1 MPSPTVI
8 VNHKT
13 YSGVGRLSIPLS
25 TGTGTG
31 DFIYIGGDPGSLPQW
46 QANVKIAG
54 VKYNAVQRVTL
65 PKQGGGEAHY
75 LCAAGTFREFP
86 VNPGGKKINI
96 GDYVKLEAGLYPSAS
111 LYPSTALYPGTGVKS
126 DSAGALAT
134 ALLPDAS
141 LYPAADLYPRN
152 VILATGAGTDSAN
165 ADGIAMN
172 DAEPGGTVLVYIPK
186 T

>member
-1 MPSPTVI
+1 M
-8 VNHKT
+8 
-13 YSGVGRLSIPLS
+13 
-25 TGTGTG
+25 
-31 DFIYIGGDPGSLPQW
+31 
-46 QANVKIAG
+46 KIAG

-65 PKQGGGEAHY
+65 PKQDGGEAHY

-96 GDYVKLEAGLYPSAS
+96 GDYVKLEAGLYPSES
-111 LYPSTALYPGTGVKS
+111 LYPST
-126 DSAGALAT
+126 
-134 ALLPDAS
+134 
-141 LYPAADLYPRN
+141 DLYPSN
-152 VILATGAGTDSAN
+152 VILATGTGTDSAN

>member
-13 YSGVGRLSIPLS
+13 YRGVGRLSIPLS
-25 TGTGTG
+25 TGTGNG

-46 QANVKIAG
+46 QASVKIAG

-96 GDYVKLEAGLYPSAS
+96 GDYVKLEAGLYPSES
-111 LYPSTALYPGTGVKS
+111 LYPS
-126 DSAGALAT
+126 
-134 ALLPDAS
+134 
-141 LYPAADLYPRN
+141 ADLYPSN

>member
-13 YSGVGRLSIPLS
+13 YRGVGRLSIPLS
-25 TGTGTG
+25 TGTGNG

-46 QANVKIAG
+46 QASVKIAG

-96 GDYVKLEAGLYPSAS
+96 GDYVKLEAGLYPSES
-111 LYPSTALYPGTGVKS
+111 LYPS
-126 DSAGALAT
+126 
-134 ALLPDAS
+134 
-141 LYPAADLYPRN
+141 ADLYPSN
-152 VILATGAGTDSAN
+152 VILATGTGTDSAN

>member
-25 TGTGTG
+25 TGTGNG

-96 GDYVKLEAGLYPSAS
+96 GDYVKLEAGLYPSES
-111 LYPSTALYPGTGVKS
+111 LYPS
-126 DSAGALAT
+126 
-134 ALLPDAS
+134 
-141 LYPAADLYPRN
+141 ADLYPSN

>member
-25 TGTGTG
+25 TGTGNG

-65 PKQGGGEAHY
+65 PKQGGGEATTY
-75 LCAAGTFREFP
+75 ARPGPFGNFP
-86 VNPGGKKINI
+86 
-96 GDYVKLEAGLYPSAS
+96 
-111 LYPSTALYPGTGVKS
+111 
-126 DSAGALAT
+126 
-134 ALLPDAS
+134 
-141 LYPAADLYPRN
+141 
-152 VILATGAGTDSAN
+152 
-165 ADGIAMN
+165 
-172 DAEPGGTVLVYIPK
+172 
-186 T
+186 

>member
-13 YSGVGRLSIPLS
+13 YRGVGRLSIPLS
-25 TGTGTG
+25 TGTGNG

-46 QANVKIAG
+46 QASVKIAG

-96 GDYVKLEAGLYPSAS
+96 GDYVKLEVGLYPSES
-111 LYPSTALYPGTGVKS
+111 LYPS
-126 DSAGALAT
+126 
-134 ALLPDAS
+134 
-141 LYPAADLYPRN
+141 ADLYPSN

>member
-25 TGTGTG
+25 TGTGNG

-111 LYPSTALYPGTGVKS
+111 LYPSTALYPGTGS
-126 DSAGALAT
+126 RAT
-134 ALLPDAS
+134 QRGHW
-141 LYPAADLYPRN
+141 PRHCCRTHHF
-152 VILATGAGTDSAN
+152 IRLRTSTQGT
-165 ADGIAMN
+165 
-172 DAEPGGTVLVYIPK
+172 
-186 T
+186 

>member
-25 TGTGTG
+25 TGTGNG

-96 GDYVKLEAGLYPSAS
+96 GDYVKLEAGLYPSES
-111 LYPSTALYPGTGVKS
+111 LYPS
-126 DSAGALAT
+126 
-134 ALLPDAS
+134 
-141 LYPAADLYPRN
+141 ADLYPRN

>member
-25 TGTGTG
+25 TGTGNG

-96 GDYVKLEAGLYPSAS
+96 GDYVKLEAGLYPSES
-111 LYPSTALYPGTGVKS
+111 LYPS
-126 DSAGALAT
+126 
-134 ALLPDAS
+134 
-141 LYPAADLYPRN
+141 ADLDPSN

>member
-13 YSGVGRLSIPLS
+13 YRGVGRLSIPLS
-25 TGTGTG
+25 TGTGNG

-46 QANVKIAG
+46 QASVKIAG

-75 LCAAGTFREFP
+75 LCAAGTFREFS

-96 GDYVKLEAGLYPSAS
+96 GDYVKLEAGLYPSES
-111 LYPSTALYPGTGVKS
+111 LYPS
-126 DSAGALAT
+126 
-134 ALLPDAS
+134 
-141 LYPAADLYPRN
+141 ADLYPSN

>member
-25 TGTGTG
+25 TGTGNG

-46 QANVKIAG
+46 QASVKIAG

-96 GDYVKLEAGLYPSAS
+96 GDYVKLEAGLYPSES
-111 LYPSTALYPGTGVKS
+111 LYPS
-126 DSAGALAT
+126 
-134 ALLPDAS
+134 
-141 LYPAADLYPRN
+141 ADLYPSN
-152 VILATGAGTDSAN
+152 VILATGMGTDSAN

>member
-1 MPSPTVI
+1 M
-8 VNHKT
+8 
-13 YSGVGRLSIPLS
+13 
-25 TGTGTG
+25 
-31 DFIYIGGDPGSLPQW
+31 PQW
-46 QANVKIAG
+46 KANVKIAG

-111 LYPSTALYPGTGVKS
+111 LYPSTELYPGTGVKS

-134 ALLPDAS
+134 ALLPDTS
-141 LYPAADLYPRN
+141 LYQAADLY
-152 VILATGAGTDSAN
+152 VVLATGTGTDSAN

>member
-25 TGTGTG
+25 TGTGNG

-65 PKQGGGEAHY
+65 PKKGGGEAHY

-96 GDYVKLEAGLYPSAS
+96 GDYVKLEAGLYPSES
-111 LYPSTALYPGTGVKS
+111 LYPS
-126 DSAGALAT
+126 
-134 ALLPDAS
+134 
-141 LYPAADLYPRN
+141 ADLYPSN

>member
-25 TGTGTG
+25 TGTGNG

-111 LYPSTALYPGTGVKS
+111 LYPSTALYPGTGVRS
-126 DSAGALAT
+126 DSAGGTGHGT
-134 ALLPDAS
+134 AAGRITLSGCGPLPKE
-141 LYPAADLYPRN
+141 RN
-152 VILATGAGTDSAN
+152 SGDRGG
-165 ADGIAMN
+165 DGLRQRRRHCH
-172 DAEPGGTVLVYIPK
+172 E
-186 T
+186 

>member
-25 TGTGTG
+25 TGTGNG

-75 LCAAGTFREFP
+75 LCAAGTFREIP
-86 VNPGGKKINI
+86 VNPGGKKST
-96 GDYVKLEAGLYPSAS
+96 LE
-111 LYPSTALYPGTGVKS
+111 
-126 DSAGALAT
+126 
-134 ALLPDAS
+134 
-141 LYPAADLYPRN
+141 
-152 VILATGAGTDSAN
+152 I
-165 ADGIAMN
+165 M
-172 DAEPGGTVLVYIPK
+172 
-186 T
+186 

>member
-1 MPSPTVI
+1 MGPP
-8 VNHKT
+8 
-13 YSGVGRLSIPLS
+13 
-25 TGTGTG
+25 
-31 DFIYIGGDPGSLPQW
+31 PQW
-46 QANVKIAG
+46 QASVKIAG

-96 GDYVKLEAGLYPSAS
+96 GDYVKLEAGLYPSES
-111 LYPSTALYPGTGVKS
+111 LYPS
-126 DSAGALAT
+126 
-134 ALLPDAS
+134 
-141 LYPAADLYPRN
+141 ADLYPSN

>member
-25 TGTGTG
+25 TGTGNG

-46 QANVKIAG
+46 QASVKIAG

-96 GDYVKLEAGLYPSAS
+96 GDYVKLEAGLYPSES
-111 LYPSTALYPGTGVKS
+111 LYPS
-126 DSAGALAT
+126 
-134 ALLPDAS
+134 
-141 LYPAADLYPRN
+141 ADLYPSN

>member
-13 YSGVGRLSIPLS
+13 YRGVGRLSIPLS
-25 TGTGTG
+25 TGTGNG

-46 QANVKIAG
+46 QASVKIAG

-86 VNPGGKKINI
+86 VNP
-96 GDYVKLEAGLYPSAS
+96 V
-111 LYPSTALYPGTGVKS
+111 GVKVHFVLQS
-126 DSAGALAT
+126 RVHLGREGHGPGL
-134 ALLPDAS
+134 
-141 LYPAADLYPRN
+141 R
-152 VILATGAGTDSAN
+152 VIHRLS
-165 ADGIAMN
+165 IR
-172 DAEPGGTVLVYIPK
+172 Y
-186 T
+186 

>member
-13 YSGVGRLSIPLS
+13 YRGVGRLSIPLS
-25 TGTGTG
+25 TGTGNG

-46 QANVKIAG
+46 QASVKIAD

-96 GDYVKLEAGLYPSAS
+96 GDYVKLEAGLYPSES
-111 LYPSTALYPGTGVKS
+111 LYPS
-126 DSAGALAT
+126 
-134 ALLPDAS
+134 
-141 LYPAADLYPRN
+141 ADLYPSN